1 MSHAEVFIIESLTL
15 DDERRQR
22 FEGRIISQILALSGK
37 KCEYYYIRTKRE
49 LVAMLKQFTSSHYRY
64 LHLSCHGD
72 NTSMATTLDA
82 IPFSELGPLI
92 KPYLRKRR
100 LFVSACSMSNRSLAE
115 NIMPG
120 SDCYS
125 ILGPDQDIRFS
136 DAAVLWA
143 AFYHVMFSAD
153 STAMKHKVL
162 KAKTQELAN
171 MFGVRLTFID
181 HHSGPKSYSLETI
194 VPD

>member
-1 MSHAEVFIIESLTL
+1 MWAHADGGRAFGIASCDCFNVLATL
-15 DDERRQR
+15 VLEIPYPLASCPRLSPRARSCSKADRS
-22 FEGRIISQILALSGK
+22 ISRG
-37 KCEYYYIRTKRE
+37 
-49 LVAMLKQFTSSHYRY
+49 
-64 LHLSCHGD
+64 
-72 NTSMATTLDA
+72 
-82 IPFSELGPLI
+82 
-92 KPYLRKRR
+92 LRH
-100 LFVSACSMSNRSLAE
+100 
-115 NIMPG
+115 
-120 SDCYS
+120 
-125 ILGPDQDIRFS
+125 IRFS

-181 HHSGPKSYSLETI
+181 HDSGPKSYSLETI